1 MLPAEAPWIPTIP
14 PLASSGLIHVI
25 IDTPRGSRSKYKF
38 DKVSGLFKLSRILPA
53 GLQFPCD
60 FGFIPGTIGE
70 DGDALD
76 VALMSEESSIVG
88 CLMTVRLLGVL
99 RARQIDS
106 GKSIRNDRFVAVPA
120 TPVNTPRQKD
130 LRDLARAQLDA
141 LEDFFVVYNQLQGR
155 KFVPERRD
163 GAQAAR
169 QALRRGMH

>member
-1 MLPAEAPWIPTIP
+1 MLLAEAPWIPSIP

-25 IDTPRGSRSKYKF
+25 IDTPRGTRSKYKF
-38 DKVSGLFKLSRILPA
+38 DKTSGLFRLSRILPP

-60 FGFIPGTIGE
+60 FGFIPGTVGE

-76 VALMSEESSIVG
+76 VALVSEESGIVG
-88 CLMTVRLLGVL
+88 CLMTVRLLGLL
-99 RARQIDS
+99 RARQIED

-120 TPVNTPRQKD
+120 TPLNVPKQRD
-130 LRDLARAQLDA
+130 LRDVANAQLDA

-155 KFVPERRD
+155 TFVPERRD

-169 QALRRGMH
+169 KALQQGMH